1 MLRVTSP
8 DSKIVRLVL
17 AVGSRA
23 GLEAPLHTGYYMIG
37 RHKECQ
43 IRPKSRSVSRRHCL
57 LHNEDGV
64 LRLFDL
70 KSTAGTFKNDERLES
85 YRWYEVVDGDEVRCG
100 KVLFVVEFDDEGVA
114 GEPPETNG
122 VDQGFE
128 RRDAQKDSFM
138 LGGAAWQDVDVAGFL
153 ESEDEVDREIRYEN
167 IRSSKRTNVDEPE
180 PGLQT
185 ESEQEQA
192 AEESDAAKVEREETG
207 KQVARK
213 NNLSRKTMPVKTAKK
228 FRRTASSGGS
238 GELLERGKVAGLT
251 LLAATVL
258 TFFCYSVYSFY
269 CGPETKVLQEID

>member
-1 MLRVTSP
+1 MLRVTSS

-57 LHNEDGV
+57 LHNGNGV

-70 KSTAGTFKNDERLES
+70 NSTAGTFKNEERLEPGS
-85 YRWYEVVDGDEVRCG
+85 WYEVGDRDEVRCG
-100 KVLFVVEFDDEGVA
+100 KVLFVVAFDKEGA
-114 GEPPETNG
+114 PEELSETDG

-128 RRDAQKDSFM
+128 RRDAQTEASI
-138 LGGAAWQDVDVAGFL
+138 LRGAAWQDVDVAGFL
-153 ESEDEVDREIRYEN
+153 ESEDEADREIRYDN

-180 PGLQT
+180 SGLQP
-185 ESEQEQA
+185 ESEPEQA
-192 AEESDAAKVEREETG
+192 TEESDSAKEGREETG
-207 KQVARK
+207 KRVARK
-213 NNLSRKTMPVKTAKK
+213 NKLSSKTTPVKRAKR
-228 FRRTASSGGS
+228 FRRTAWSGGD
-238 GELLERGKVAGLT
+238 GDLLERGKVAGLT
-251 LLAATVL
+251 LLAATVV

-269 CGPETKVLQEID
+269 AGPETKVLQEID

>member
-1 MLRVTSP
+1 
-8 DSKIVRLVL
+8 
-17 AVGSRA
+17 
-23 GLEAPLHTGYYMIG
+23 
-37 RHKECQ
+37 
-43 IRPKSRSVSRRHCL
+43 
-57 LHNEDGV
+57 
-64 LRLFDL
+64 
-70 KSTAGTFKNDERLES
+70 
-85 YRWYEVVDGDEVRCG
+85 
-100 KVLFVVEFDDEGVA
+100 
-114 GEPPETNG
+114 
-122 VDQGFE
+122 
-128 RRDAQKDSFM
+128 M

-213 NNLSRKTMPVKTAKK
+213 NKLSRKTMPVKTAKK

-238 GELLERGKVAGLT
+238 GDLLERGKVAGLT

-269 CGPETKVLQEID
+269 SGPETKVLQEID